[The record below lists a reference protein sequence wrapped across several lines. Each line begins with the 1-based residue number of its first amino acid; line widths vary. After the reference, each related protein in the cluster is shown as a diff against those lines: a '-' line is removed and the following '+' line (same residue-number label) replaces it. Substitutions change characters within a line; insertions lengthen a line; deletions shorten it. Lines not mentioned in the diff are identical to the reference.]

1 MIPAHVVQV
10 QTKSMIRLFGSIS
23 NEITEWTKDFQA
35 FRVGPEARKF
45 LEWTTNFALLNS
57 NINMQ
62 LDDYW
67 PIIARF

>member
-35 FRVGPEARKF
+35 FRVGPEARKS
-45 LEWTTNFALLNS
+45 LEWTTNFAL
-57 NINMQ
+57 
-62 LDDYW
+62 DDN
-67 PIIARF
+67 